1 MAVTIQ
7 LRRDTAANWTAADP
21 ILAIGEL
28 GIELDSG
35 QVKIGNGIDVW
46 STLPYTLDIDVTNN
60 IDGGSPDSVYL
71 PSQIISGGTP

>member
-1 MAVTIQ
+1 MAVRIQ
-7 LRRDTAANWTAADP
+7 LRRDTVANWTTKDP
-21 ILAIGEL
+21 VLAIGEL

-46 STLPYTLDIDVTNN
+46 SALPYTLNIDVINN

>member
-46 STLPYTLDIDVTNN
+46 SALPYTLDIDVTNN
-60 IDGGSPDSVYL
+60 IDGGSPSSTYL